1 MTVVLKDALKPNLVQ
16 TLEGQPALIHCGP
29 FANIAHGNNSLIA
42 DLVALKLGDYVVTE
56 SGFGSD
62 MGMEKFLNIV
72 CRAGGLAPSAVVV
85 VATVRALKHHAG
97 EPEGGLDAIERGS
110 ANLRRHLEIVGSF
123 GLPAVVAVNRFD
135 GDTEQEL
142 DAVRRLALDYGAHA
156 AEKNEAF
163 ARGGVG
169 AAELA
174 AAVAD
179 AADRPNGFAPTYS
192 LDASIPE
199 KIEAIATRVY
209 GAAGVHFLQP
219 AEESIAR
226 FTADGLGRLP
236 VCMAKT
242 HLSLSDDAALLNAP
256 ENFTLHVRDV
266 RAYTGAGWLVPLCG
280 EVMTMPGLGERAAAF
295 EVDIDA
301 QGRTVG
307 LF

>member
-1 MTVVLKDALKPNLVQ
+1 M
-16 TLEGQPALIHCGP
+16 
-29 FANIAHGNNSLIA
+29 
-42 DLVALKLGDYVVTE
+42 
-56 SGFGSD
+56 
-62 MGMEKFLNIV
+62 
-72 CRAGGLAPSAVVV
+72 
-85 VATVRALKHHAG
+85 
-97 EPEGGLDAIERGS
+97 
-110 ANLRRHLEIVGSF
+110 
-123 GLPAVVAVNRFD
+123 
-135 GDTEQEL
+135 
-142 DAVRRLALDYGAHA
+142 
-156 AEKNEAF
+156 
-163 ARGGVG
+163 
-169 AAELA
+169 
-174 AAVAD
+174 
-179 AADRPNGFAPTYS
+179 
-192 LDASIPE
+192 
-199 KIEAIATRVY
+199 
-209 GAAGVHFLQP
+209 HFLQP